1 MSCIKSRQRL
11 WKFHHLIIS
20 VPDHDRFRKALN
32 STGEIVRSMFLCHVN
47 AWAVQLWSV
56 WKGKDKGKG
65 QTLSV
70 VLPGF
75 GTLGFEFFC
84 YSSLVFTILV
94 YIGSSW
100 FIFQSC
106 CLSLLFLTLLLSAC
120 PLVSS
125 LVVSIHVIFL
135 LCLFFAFLHC
145 PVLLPFPFVMLTLFT
160 FLYYIV
166 YCLSLSL
173 FFVALTL
180 IVVCLPAL

>member
-1 MSCIKSRQRL
+1 MLGQ
-11 WKFHHLIIS
+11 F
-20 VPDHDRFRKALN
+20 N
-32 STGEIVRSMFLCHVN
+32 SGPSEKERTKEKDKH
-47 AWAVQLWSV
+47 SV
-56 WKGKDKGKG
+56 WSSLGLGPLV
-65 QTLSV
+65 LS
-70 VLPGF
+70 
-75 GTLGFEFFC
+75 FC

-94 YIGSSW
+94 YLLLYIGSSW